1 MIKVLIVEDDPM
13 VAKLNSMYL
22 DKVDG
27 FKLSGIAKSLDEAL
41 SILKKHKIDLILLD
55 IFLPNSNGIELL
67 KKLREADNSV
77 NVIIISAA
85 SDVSTIKKAMSY
97 GVRDYLIK
105 PFEFDRFN
113 KALLSYKET
122 INYIGEKSKLNQK
135 EIDSHLLGRDI
146 EKANAL
152 PKGLNKITLIKI
164 WKNIKTL
171 RFSIFST
178 EEIAEIVGIS
188 RVSMRKYL
196 EFLKDIQVLD
206 MEIEYGSIGR
216 PIYKYKYTE
225 QNDNFL
231 NNYK

>member
-122 INYIGEKSKLNQK
+122 ISYIGEKSKLNQK
-135 EIDSHLLGRDI
+135 EIDSHLLGRNIKKTDT
-146 EKANAL
+146 L

-171 RFSIFST
+171 KCSVFST